1 MKKFFIDI
9 IYIAIVSL
17 IVINFIMLF
26 ISIVETDKLK
36 QEMDTYI
43 ETMQYND
50 NKLNDKQNELSS
62 RIDKLYRIQ
71 QADFELIKEGWK

>member
-1 MKKFFIDI
+1 MKKFFINI

-17 IVINFIMLF
+17 IIINFIMLF
-26 ISIVETDKLK
+26 ISIVETDKLR
-36 QEMDTYI
+36 QEMDAYV

-50 NKLNDKQNELSS
+50 NKLNDMQDELSL

-71 QADFELIKEGWK
+71 QADFELIMDGWK